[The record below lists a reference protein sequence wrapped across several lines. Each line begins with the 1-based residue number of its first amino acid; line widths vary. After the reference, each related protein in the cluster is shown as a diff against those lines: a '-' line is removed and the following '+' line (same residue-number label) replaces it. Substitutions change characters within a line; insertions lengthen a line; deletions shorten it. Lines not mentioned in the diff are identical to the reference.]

1 MPANGRTERI
11 GDLTEGLA
19 LPWARMRI
27 LRSAALDA
35 IPAEL
40 SAPKVA
46 PLDTSIEFEL
56 CFFQLRRRFR
66 RPSSSGERPR
76 RSAIDLDFALRASE
90 RGSERARELSR
101 TAAAAA
107 VSPTDGGGGRTD
119 GRGRGGRASGG
130 SNAGK
135 VCVPPRLRLR
145 GAVCMH
151 LKTFLAKD
159 LVK

>member
-1 MPANGRTERI
+1 MPANAKTERI

-46 PLDTSIEFEL
+46 PLDKSIEFEL

-90 RGSERARELSR
+90 RAGEGALS
-101 TAAAAA
+101 
-107 VSPTDGGGGRTD
+107 DGGGGGGLSNGRTD
-119 GRGRGGRASGG
+119 GRGGRASGG

-145 GAVCMH
+145 GLSACI
-151 LKTFLAKD
+151 
-159 LVK
+159 